1 MSKLIDHFVRA
12 LDGLSNLARLAD
24 LDWRACT

>member
-1 MSKLIDHFVRA
+1 MSKLIEHIVHS
-12 LDGLSNLARLAD
+12 LDGLANLAGLAD

>member
-12 LDGLSNLARLAD
+12 LDGLASLAHLAD